1 MYGYGEIKT
10 CGQTALC
17 DECLALLGDEVA
29 APIVVEPDLAH
40 GAECQPAGRLGEIPL
55 HRAQLLAPA
64 GVVVYGCGVQPHH
77 GVAHCGLGCGH
88 REEPLM
94 REGVDGGQQKG
105 PDAGVAGALQRL
117 GAVGVELLGIEV

>member
-29 APIVVEPDLAH
+29 APVVVEPDLAH

-64 GVVVYGCGVQPHH
+64 GVVVYGWGVQSHH
-77 GVAHCGLGCGH
+77 GVAHLGLGCGH
-88 REEPLM
+88 
-94 REGVDGGQQKG
+94 GGQQQG

-117 GAVGVELLGIEV
+117 GAVGVELLDIEV